1 MRIDVVFHDRVGIAH
16 EILAVLAERR
26 LNVTAVEVSPPHV
39 FIDAPDLSE
48 DAWVDL
54 GAALLAVE
62 GTRAAAPVDILPG
75 SRDRLHLEALLSA
88 MADPVLLVDADGTVL
103 VANAATVA
111 VSRRRAEEIGGLAL
125 GDLFADAR
133 LQVELVRSGFRTA
146 PREAN
151 LAGVPFQLDV
161 VPVYDDGMPAGA
173 VVTLWSPH
181 RLGER
186 MRGLQTLPEQGL
198 EAILGASP
206 AIQSLKKRAA
216 RVADVDAP
224 ILILGETGTGKEL
237 VAQACHQMSRR
248 SKAPFLALN
257 CAAVP
262 ENLAESE
269 LFGYAS
275 GAFSGAERG
284 GKPGLLELADKGTVF
299 LDEVGEMSP
308 YLQSKLLRFLNDG
321 SFRRVGGDRESR
333 VDVRIVSATH
343 RDLAA
348 MVAAGTF
355 REDLYYRLNVLR
367 LDLPPLR
374 ERGDDIVRLARH
386 FVARASAQCRRAE
399 PKLSPAAEAD
409 LLRQPWPGNVRQL
422 ENVIF
427 RSVTMSDQDVL
438 EPADLLQAGNP
449 SDLRVSVI
457 DGEIG
462 DWDGAIRDFEKA
474 LLARLYPQF
483 PSSRKL
489 AARLSTSHTTIADRL
504 RRYGLTNA

>member
-1 MRIDVVFHDRVGIAH
+1 MRIDVSFIDRVGIAH

-26 LNVTAVEVSPPHV
+26 INVAAVEVAPPHL
-39 FIDAPDLSE
+39 FIDAPDLAE
-48 DAWVDL
+48 AAWVDL
-54 GAALLAVE
+54 SAALGTVAGVE
-62 GTRAAAPVDILPG
+62 AAAPVDILPA

-88 MADPVLLVDADGTVL
+88 MADPVLLVDGDGTVL

-111 VSRRRAEEIGGLAL
+111 VSRRRAEAIEGRAI
-125 GDLFADAR
+125 GDLLSDAG
-133 LQVELVRSGFRTA
+133 LQVELVRSGFRIA
-146 PREAN
+146 PREAM
-151 LAGVPFQLDV
+151 LGGVPFQLDV
-161 VPVYDDGMPAGA
+161 VPVVDDGVAAGA
-173 VVTLWSPH
+173 VVTLLSPH

-186 MRGLQTLPEQGL
+186 MRGLQTLPEHGL

-206 AIQSLKKRAA
+206 AIQALKKRAA

-237 VAQACHQMSRR
+237 VARACHQMSRR
-248 SKAPFLALN
+248 SNAPFLALN

-299 LDEVGEMSP
+299 LDEIGEMSP

-321 SFRRVGGDRESR
+321 SFRRVGGERESR
-333 VDVRIVSATH
+333 VDVRILSATH

-355 REDLYYRLNVLR
+355 REDLYHRLDVLR

-374 ERGDDIVRLARH
+374 ERGDDILRLARH
-386 FVARASAQCRRAE
+386 FVTRASAQCRRAE
-399 PKLSPAAEAD
+399 PKLSAAAEAE

-427 RSVTMSDQDVL
+427 RAVTMSDQPVL
-438 EPADLLQAGNP
+438 EPTDLVQAGHAA
-449 SDLRVSVI
+449 DVGAEVVA
-457 DGEIG
+457 GEIA
-462 DWDGAIRDFEKA
+462 DWESAIRDFEKA
-474 LLARLYPQF
+474 LLTRLYPQF

-504 RRYGLTNA
+504 RRYGLAKA